1 MQVQVTK
8 IEFDLDD
15 IDVLQQPN
23 LQEQLQEEYVGLIYD
38 LDVDE
43 YSSLDDETIGDELVE
58 AITSQSGWCINS
70 IDYRIV
76 LS

>member
-15 IDVLQQPN
+15 VDVLQQPN

-43 YSSLDDETIGDELVE
+43 YSSLDDETIGNELVE
-58 AITSQSGWCINS
+58 TITSQSGWCINS
-70 IDYRIV
+70 IDYRFV